1 METRTKKR
9 NILRLLLPLVLWLP
23 ALVVELA
30 ARRSERFA
38 EEVFARGIYRVW
50 HTGVARVTGLLP
62 FSLAEWV
69 LYGFAAAVFAALVVW
84 LLHIIKGKG
93 CRWMIVLRGFYAAL
107 CAAGLVFT
115 LFVFGCGG
123 NYYRSTYAECVGLKV
138 EPASPQEL
146 YEMCQGFAEHANT
159 LRAGLTDCENADGVF
174 ALPCT
179 EKELGERAVRA
190 MQTLG
195 ESEPVLAGFYPPP
208 KPVAWSRRMSA
219 FGITGVYFPFTVEAN
234 VNVDV
239 TDYNLG
245 ADMCHELSHTAGFM
259 REDEA
264 NFIAYRACTRSGDPV
279 LAYSG
284 TMLALIHAGNALY
297 EVSPKLYATLRGE
310 YSDAVVRDLIDN
322 SDYWAQFEDSK
333 TTEMG
338 ERMNDA
344 YLKANSQSSGIRSY
358 GEMVDLLL
366 AEYRT
371 EQTDE

>member
-1 METRTKKR
+1 METGIR
-9 NILRLLLPLVLWLP
+9 NMRAWKLVLPLVLWIP
-23 ALVVELA
+23 ALAVVIA
-30 ARRSERFA
+30 ARLSERFA

-50 HTGVARVTGLLP
+50 HTAVARVTGLLP

-69 LYGFAAAVFAALVVW
+69 LYGFVAAVCAALVVW

-93 CRWMIVLRGFYAAL
+93 HRWRIILRGLGNAL
-107 CAAGLVFT
+107 CILGLVFT
-115 LFVFGCGG
+115 LFVLGSGA
-123 NYYRSTYAECVGLKV
+123 NYYRMTYAQCIGLKV
-138 EPASPQEL
+138 EPASEQEL
-146 YEMCQGFAEHANT
+146 FALCQSLAERANG
-159 LRAGLTDCENADGVF
+159 LRAELSACEDEHGVF
-174 ALPCT
+174 TLPCT
-179 EKELGERAVRA
+179 EKELGARAVRA

-195 ESEPVLAGFYPPP
+195 ESEPVLEGYYPPP
-208 KPVAWSRRMSA
+208 KRVAWSREMSR

-245 ADMCHELSHTAGFM
+245 ADMCHELSHVAGFM

-297 EVSPKLYATLRGE
+297 EVSPKLYATLCGE
-310 YSDAVVRDLIDN
+310 YSEAVVRDLCDN
-322 SDYWAQFEDSK
+322 SDYWAQFEDSV
-333 TTEMG
+333 TTEVG
-338 ERMNDA
+338 EKVNDI
-344 YLKANSQSSGIRSY
+344 YLKANNQSAGIRSY

-366 AEYRT
+366 AEYRN
-371 EQTDE
+371 D

>member
-1 METRTKKR
+1 MKTEVRKKMLWML
-9 NILRLLLPLVLWLP
+9 IPITILWLP
-23 ALVVELA
+23 ALAVIIA

-50 HTGVARVTGLLP
+50 HTAVARVTGLLP

-69 LYGFAAAVFAALVVW
+69 LYGFVAAVCAALVVW
-84 LLHIIKGKG
+84 FLHIIKGKDH
-93 CRWMIVLRGFYAAL
+93 RWRIVLRGVTAAL
-107 CAAGLVFT
+107 CILGLVFT

-123 NYYRSTYAECVGLKV
+123 NYYRSTYAECVGLTV
-138 EPASPQEL
+138 EPAAEQEL
-146 YEMCQGFAEHANT
+146 FALCQSLAGRANM
-159 LRAGLTDCENADGVF
+159 LRAELDECENADGVF

-179 EKELGERAVRA
+179 EKELGARAVRA

-208 KPVAWSRRMSA
+208 KPVAWSRGMSA
-219 FGITGVYFPFTVEAN
+219 FGITGVFFPFTVEAN

-245 ADMCHELSHTAGFM
+245 ADMCHELSHAAGFM

-366 AEYRT
+366 AEYRA